1 MTVSCPLHCACP
13 LPPVLRLK
21 HGGRRPDFTDF
32 WCNPVDVICLDFKTY
47 RDVLLFL
54 SPSSLAGG
62 MRFAA
67 VGLDK

>member
-1 MTVSCPLHCACP
+1 MIIPCFLHCACP

-32 WCNPVDVICLDFKTY
+32 LCNLVDVICLDFITY
-47 RDVLLFL
+47 RGVLLFL

-67 VGLDK
+67 VGLDR

>member
-1 MTVSCPLHCACP
+1 MTVPCILHCACP

-32 WCNPVDVICLDFKTY
+32 WCNLVDVIRLDFKTY
-47 RDVLLFL
+47 RGVLLFL

-67 VGLDK
+67 VGLDR

>member
-1 MTVSCPLHCACP
+1 MTVPCPLHCACP
-13 LPPVLRLK
+13 IPPVLRLK
-21 HGGRRPDFTDF
+21 HGGQRPDF
-32 WCNPVDVICLDFKTY
+32 WCNPVHVICLDFNTY

-67 VGLDK
+67 VGLDR